1 MVHIMVK
8 LTNQMADIGSVTSPW
23 YKLGPGLNTH
33 DMGHSGMFGS
43 CQSLDQKQLDKGI
56 NYPFISRDESRV
68 GWRAPGDTD
77 LKNCWGQ
84 DVVN

>member
-1 MVHIMVK
+1 M
-8 LTNQMADIGSVTSPW
+8 TSPW

-33 DMGHSGMFGS
+33 DMDHSGMFGS

-56 NYPFISRDESRV
+56 NYPFISRDEREESD
-68 GWRAPGDTD
+68 AEPGDTD
-77 LKNCWGQ
+77 LKNGSGQ